1 MKVILEVRPLKWD
14 MDSVK
19 KYIERF
25 NTVDEFRKD
34 PEYISI
40 ARWIGNTRTKTGDQT
55 LSMKNLLSDLIEK
68 ENKQKTEELKQK
80 FPDFNFENVTYGR
93 TENGDK
99 TIKGVICEKTDS
111 EGVVH
116 GEVNEIRLDI
126 LSQNSCK
133 KCYSEFR
140 NIKFPQSKEGKI
152 DVFTGQTVLSQD
164 LPLDFTD
171 AEFDLIPRGDGSN
184 QTRLVVK
191 NIKCISKNH
200 DEKPVILFPDWK
212 RANEINFEFA
222 CPVCNEKNNV
232 EWKGESKMFN
242 SLESLGYGI
251 ERNKRIGAYSIKGT
265 GLRNRLKADA
275 YFVKEDGTKVI
286 AEFDG
291 EPHFFPKGGRFQGLE
306 GFIERVEN
314 DLAKNKFCLENGIKL
329 IRIGYRDFST
339 IESELVNALSM
350 EPMKDIYLSSKYP
363 PLGWN
368 DPKRTIPTQSSES
381 KIKRDYVLTESQLK
395 AIVEH
400 KSEFIK
406 KLRRRFSEKTM
417 RDYIYHAET
426 EFPKPCEKF
435 DNEFEYADAVINKAV
450 DDFLFQ
456 DELWEYF
463 HSGDWPVWET
473 VDLMIK
479 MCKEWF
485 EDGLLGF
492 HQTTCQD
499 EYDDEDFDMM
509 NEEYEIASD
518 KVIVRLFKLFNEYK
532 KTARTKK
539 ELLNIIME
547 YLPLFGISKVYAIY
561 MLELYLLN
569 YREDG
574 DYSGLNKDNF
584 IDPRNKS
591 GKKTANYQS
600 GDYTKAQLPFQGS
613 NLEGRWTKDRNG
625 VKYYVVKSYGWY
637 PVYIYKEGK
646 WYENFDRYSSST
658 GKQMNKARPYTYNNE
673 IDTKVYLMSKYEMG
687 LLESGFSH
695 EDVMKKKKESFRDVK
710 PSPKISTTK
719 SSYGEVPNTS
729 IKFKISSVEETD
741 DVNIVNVDIYDVL
754 KTRAGVQIDTPEN
767 YLKGEI
773 PNVTPEKVEKEIET
787 KLRQNFR
794 QYLGPRY
801 HKLGNTDEEL
811 VTFRFNHLKK

>member
-1 MKVILEVRPLKWD
+1 MEVVNTEQELKLD
-14 MDSVK
+14 IENIK
-19 KYIERF
+19 EYIKGF
-25 NTVDEFRKD
+25 NTLKD
-34 PEYISI
+34 FYRDPNYTKIY
-40 ARWIGNTRTKTGDQT
+40 AWINNRRNRTGDQT
-55 LSMKNLLSDLIEK
+55 LWLTNFLSELIEK
-68 ENKQKTEELKQK
+68 DKKQTTENLKEK
-80 FPDFNFENVTYGR
+80 FPDFNFENVTYSRDTRSHQIIEG
-93 TENGDK
+93 
-99 TIKGVICEKTDS
+99 IICERTDK

-116 GEVNEIRLDI
+116 GELNNIRLDA
-126 LSQNSCK
+126 LTQNSCK
-133 KCYSEFR
+133 KCFSESIR
-140 NIKFPQSKEGKI
+140 DNYPQDLDFKIQNFLSTVPKDSPLIFSKNADGEISKE
-152 DVFTGQTVLSQD
+152 
-164 LPLDFTD
+164 DFY
-171 AEFDLIPRGDGSN
+171 LVPRFEGSTQN
-184 QTRLVVK
+184 YLMVK
-191 NIKCISKNH
+191 NIKCANH
-200 DEKPVILFPDWK
+200 ENPTNLYPNGARAVYK
-212 RANEINFEFA
+212 RYLEFA
-222 CPVCNEKNNV
+222 CDNKKKS
-232 EWKGESKMFN
+232 KGESTMID
-242 SLESLGYGI
+242 SLSGYTV
-251 ERNKRIGAYSIKGT
+251 EENKKIGEYSIKGR
-265 GLRNRLKADA
+265 GKRNRLKADA
-275 YFVKEDGTKVI
+275 YFVKEDGTVVI

-291 EPHFFPKGGRFQGLE
+291 RQHFGPNEKHGGEE
-306 GFIERVEN
+306 GFASTVLN
-314 DLAKNKFCLENGIKL
+314 DKAKNKYCKENGIKL
-329 IRIGYRDFST
+329 IRISYTDEKNISD
-339 IESELVNALSM
+339 ELATALSM
-350 EPMKDIYLSSKYP
+350 NPMKDIYLSTTYP
-363 PLGWN
+363 QKGWN
-368 DPKRTIPTQSSES
+368 EPNLITVPIEIIES
-381 KIKRDYVLTESQLK
+381 KSKKEYIITESQLK
-395 AIVEH
+395 VIVEI
-400 KSEFIK
+400 KSAFIE
-406 KLRRRFSEKTM
+406 KLRRRFNEKTM
-417 RDYIYHAET
+417 RDYIYHVET
-426 EFPKPCEKF
+426 EFPNPCEKF
-435 DNEFEYADAVINKAV
+435 DNEFEYADTIINQAV

-463 HSGDWPVWET
+463 HSGDWPVVKIT
-473 VDLMIK
+473 DMMVT

-485 EDGLLGF
+485 GDGLLGF

-499 EYDDEDFDMM
+499 EFDDEDFDMM

-532 KTARTKK
+532 KKAKTKK

-547 YLPLFGISKVYAIY
+547 YLPLFGIPKVYAIY

-591 GKKTANYQS
+591 GKKTANYQA

-658 GKQMNKARPYTYNNE
+658 GKQMNNARPYTYNNE

-794 QYLGPRY
+794 QYLGP
-801 HKLGNTDEEL
+801 KLGGQDEEL